1 MTFLFVL
8 QYPGYLRYF
17 DSTIR
22 LLGERGHKVL
32 LSFDSPHKQPEGIE
46 ALKDASP
53 NIKVL
58 GKTPGRHDM
67 WAPVGK
73 AVRGTIDY
81 ARYLHPRFA
90 AAPYLRNRM
99 RAALPP
105 AAAFLGRRD
114 TMSERATRRIIRAMG
129 LLERA
134 IPSGIALDIWMASVR
149 PDAVIVSPLVTDQS
163 SQVDIL
169 KSAKALGIRTAL
181 CVASWDHLTTKGL
194 MRIQPD
200 LVALWNEEQKAEAL
214 AFHGVPADRIVV
226 TGAQPF
232 DRWFDRGPHLDRE
245 AFCRRAGLRAD
256 QPIILFVGSTASISA
271 PDAELQFVRRWV
283 PAVRAACGTDVGILI
298 RPHPYNSTHWS
309 NAEVSDLPNTVVYPQ
324 HQANPVDEADRADYF
339 DSLYHCTV
347 VVGVNTSAM
356 IEAAIVGRVVHAIL
370 EPEFASTQGGTLHFR
385 YLLPENGGFLRVAHD
400 LGEHGRQ
407 LADTLSSPDLG
418 REAIEHFVKWFV
430 RPQGLDVASTPIM
443 VAALER
449 LAASGPAPRER
460 VPVHLY
466 PLRFVMWLV
475 AGVVYFRGFNQ
486 TQQTIRRAVRLRRR
500 LWKQRWDLWIW
511 RRSQNSTRSRRRFAE
526 TWRRRWR
533 RVLGRPVEGTKNPR
547 TPRQKDSH

>member
-17 DSTIR
+17 DSTVR
-22 LLGERGHKVL
+22 MLGERGHTVL

-46 ALKDASP
+46 ALENASS
-53 NIKVL
+53 NIQVL

-67 WAPVGK
+67 WAPVCK

-90 AAPYLRNRM
+90 DAPYLRNRM
-99 RAALPP
+99 RPALPP

-129 LLERA
+129 VFERA
-134 IPSGIALDIWMASVR
+134 IPNGIALDIWMESLR
-149 PDAVIVSPLVTDQS
+149 PDAVIVSPLVTDKS

-169 KSAKALGIRTAL
+169 KSAKALGIRNAL

-214 AFHGVPADRIVV
+214 AFHSVPADRIVV

-232 DRWFDRGPHLDRE
+232 DRWFDRGPSLDRE
-245 AFCRRAGLRAD
+245 AFCRRAGLRTD
-256 QPIILFVGSTASISA
+256 QPIVLFVGSTASISA
-271 PDAELQFVRRWV
+271 PDAELEFVRRWA
-283 PAVRAACGTDVGILI
+283 PAVRAACGTDVGILV
-298 RPHPYNSTHWS
+298 RPHPYNSGHW
-309 NAEVSDLPNTVVYPQ
+309 AEADLSGLPNTVVYPR

-339 DSLYHCTV
+339 DSLYHSAV

-370 EPEFASTQGGTLHFR
+370 EPEFANTQGGTLHFR
-385 YLLPENGGFLRVAHD
+385 YLLPENGGFLRVARD
-400 LGEHGRQ
+400 LGEHARQ
-407 LADTLSSPDLG
+407 LAETLSSPGRG
-418 REAIEHFVKWFV
+418 REALERFVKWFV
-430 RPQGLDVASTPIM
+430 RPQGPDVASTPIL
-443 VAALER
+443 VEALER
-449 LAASGPAPRER
+449 LAASGPARRER

-466 PLRFVMWLV
+466 PLRIVMWVV
-475 AGVVYFRGFNQ
+475 AGIVYFRGFDQ

-500 LWKQRWDLWIW
+500 RWKQRWDLWIW
-511 RRSQNSTRSRRRFAE
+511 RRTQNSTRSRRRFVE

-533 RVLGRPVEGTKNPR
+533 
-547 TPRQKDSH
+547 H